1 MEILT
6 ALCQKDGIR
15 IRAVGMYNY
24 HHQDIKIF
32 DIPGTISGFALI
44 ESLFY

>member
-1 MEILT
+1 METVT
-6 ALCQKDGIR
+6 ALCQKDGIK
-15 IRAVGMYNY
+15 IKAVGMYN

-32 DIPGTISGFALI
+32 DIPGTMSGFALI